1 MKRPLTRKQRSR
13 LGLCLMLLL
22 SSAIIGGGLLA
33 AVWMDKLVPSFTNEI
48 IRLADDDTAT
58 PLFSWN
64 DNTNLSIYPWS
75 QFNAAKS
82 RPINERE
89 MEILREGTA
98 DSYIY
103 SILGEKQNRVDDTLL
118 RQFVVGDEASDSE
131 RYMFLKDAV
140 ITLTDGRRY
149 MMNSAAA
156 ESTGTVAYLHFKDID
171 AEPATEEEFNAA
183 YQQVEEYLKEFYQA
197 YILFYEHTEMNK
209 IVPVDKEVVAFFE
222 KMLYTLQVWQAIAA
236 EYNQSLCSDVLGFA
250 MDKGFSEPELLSAD
264 SELLLIYTLD
274 YNIRM
279 ILFLEPKNM
288 DFVGYSIQV
297 E

>member
-171 AEPATEEEFNAA
+171 AEPATKEEFNAA

-222 KMLYTLQVWQAIAA
+222 KMHMHMHAGA
-236 EYNQSLCSDVLGFA
+236 SLVIYRLWHKRCCFA
-250 MDKGFSEPELLSAD
+250 CLRSG
-264 SELLLIYTLD
+264 ILD
-274 YNIRM
+274 Y
-279 ILFLEPKNM
+279 ILCNHCLVCHIKHRSKLNL
-288 DFVGYSIQV
+288 DFNLSRSAYLMMVIFDSNAPV
-297 E
+297 L